1 MWIGLSRNL
10 VVQQIYI
17 TSEEAFDEF
26 LMFVLFCFFVSIKF
40 KVDVTLL
47 VAKHV

>member
-26 LMFVLFCFFVSIKF
+26 LMFVLFFVSIKF

>member
-26 LMFVLFCFFVSIKF
+26 LMFVLFCFVF
-40 KVDVTLL
+40 LL
-47 VAKHV
+47 ALSLKSM